1 MILAAKILKI
11 PFEIY
16 ELNVEPGKA
25 TNFLSKFMDTIYVC
39 FRSTA
44 QYFPHKKCIYFEY
57 PVRFTKEDLVADKT
71 ELLEKYNLKKDRTTF
86 LILGGSQGSI
96 LLNEVFKN
104 MIQDNPDIVS
114 KIQVIHQ
121 TGSSDPFDYK
131 QFYDQNNIPAVVFDY
146 HNQLQD
152 FYNLADFIICRA
164 GAGTLFE
171 IKFFKKKCLTIPH
184 KTAQTNHQIQNVLEL
199 QKEFPQEFQIIEQD
213 DFSPDTLFVYLKKLH
228 ML

>member
-1 MILAAKILKI
+1 M
-11 PFEIY
+11 
-16 ELNVEPGKA
+16 N
-25 TNFLSKFMDTIYVC
+25 
-39 FRSTA
+39 
-44 QYFPHKKCIYFEY
+44 
-57 PVRFTKEDLVADKT
+57 
-71 ELLEKYNLKKDRTTF
+71 
-86 LILGGSQGSI
+86 
-96 LLNEVFKN
+96 
-104 MIQDNPDIVS
+104 
-114 KIQVIHQ
+114 
-121 TGSSDPFDYK
+121 PFDYK

-199 QKEFPQEFQIIEQD
+199 QKEFPQEFHIIEQD